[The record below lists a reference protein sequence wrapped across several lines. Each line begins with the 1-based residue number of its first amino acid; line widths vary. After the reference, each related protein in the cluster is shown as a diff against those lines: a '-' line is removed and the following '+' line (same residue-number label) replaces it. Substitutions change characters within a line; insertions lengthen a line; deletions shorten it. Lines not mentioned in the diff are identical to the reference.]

1 MENQDGLV
9 FIGKGVT
16 LKEFFEGIANGEPLP
31 KIDYLVQDLEPGS
44 DLASITCWKQC
55 DCVFDISEDVVDL
68 FKSWLIHK
76 EWHKEKGSTLL
87 KGSDPYPDEFL
98 KSFTTPPLDLEV
110 KRIDRMKKY
119 TN

>member
-9 FIGKGVT
+9 FIGKGVS
-16 LKEFFEGIANGEPLP
+16 LKQFFEGIANGEPLP
-31 KIDYLVQDLEPGS
+31 EIEYLVQDLERGS

-68 FKSWLIHK
+68 FKSWMIHK
-76 EWHKEKGSTLL
+76 EWHKEAGSTLL
-87 KGSDPYPDEFL
+87 TGYEPYPEAFL
-98 KSFTTPPLDLEV
+98 QSFTTPPLEMES
-110 KRIDRMKKY
+110 KRIERMKQY